1 MAVTTA
7 RRTSLVGADVQ
18 LLVLAAGRQWCAAID
33 LSSGGLVSA
42 EWATSA
48 PAVLPRFT
56 IVSARP
62 APDSEGPEGARDDPM
77 RPEAVALAGPPQPAG
92 RMSRRR
98 SERWLRPLLHPAG
111 EPLLGF
117 AGPAVPYW
125 TLTGDRASVAVVAPP
140 DRPVVAGGECRFR
153 WRNAPH
159 VLPVLPTALADCP
172 SRPRRL
178 LVALSP
184 PRAGH
189 CYKVV
194 AGLL

>member
-1 MAVTTA
+1 MAVTTV

-42 EWATSA
+42 EWATPAAA
-48 PAVLPRFT
+48 PLHRLT

-62 APDSEGPEGARDDPM
+62 AADSGLREADGDPM
-77 RPEAVALAGPPQPAG
+77 RPEAMALAGPPRTVG
-92 RMSRRR
+92 RMGRRR
-98 SERWLRPLLHPAG
+98 AERWLRPLLHPAG

-125 TLTGDRASVAVVAPP
+125 TLTGDRASVAVVEPR
-140 DRPVVAGGECRFR
+140 DRPVLSGGECRFR
-153 WRNAPH
+153 WRNTTN

-172 SRPRRL
+172 PRPRRL

-189 CYKVV
+189 CYKVI

>member
-7 RRTSLVGADVQ
+7 RQTSLVGADVR

-33 LSSGGLVSA
+33 LGSGALVSA
-42 EWATSA
+42 EWRA
-48 PAVLPRFT
+48 PAPAALPRLS
-56 IVSARP
+56 IV
-62 APDSEGPEGARDDPM
+62 GARLAGDGVDEGEGDPM
-77 RPEAVALAGPPQPAG
+77 RPEAMTLAGPPQPIG
-92 RMSRRR
+92 RMARRR
-98 SERWLRPLLHPAG
+98 ARRWLRPLLHPAA
-111 EPLLGF
+111 EHILGF

-125 TLTGDRASVAVVAPP
+125 TLTGERASVAVVAPP
-140 DRPVVAGGECRFR
+140 TPPVVAGGECRFE
-153 WRNAPH
+153 WRNTTH
-159 VLPVLPTALADCP
+159 VLPVLPAALAACP
-172 SRPRRL
+172 PRPRQL

>member
-42 EWATSA
+42 EWTRPA
-48 PAVLPRFT
+48 PAPLHRLAV
-56 IVSARP
+56 VSARF
-62 APDSEGPEGARDDPM
+62 ASGGQDLRAAADDPM
-77 RPEAVALAGPPQPAG
+77 RPEAMALVGPPEVVG
-92 RMSRRR
+92 RMGRRR
-98 SERWLRPLLHPAG
+98 AERWVRPLLHPTG

-125 TLTGDRASVAVVAPP
+125 TLTGDRASVAVVAPS

-153 WRNAPH
+153 WRNTTH

-172 SRPRRL
+172 PQPRHL
-178 LVALSP
+178 IVALSP

>member
-33 LSSGGLVSA
+33 LASGGLVSA
-42 EWATSA
+42 EWAVHAPPSSVLSRFSVVAGHLTSGGSA
-48 PAVLPRFT
+48 P
-56 IVSARP
+56 
-62 APDSEGPEGARDDPM
+62 GDPM
-77 RPEAVALAGPPQPAG
+77 RPEAIALSAPPHPVG
-92 RMSRRR
+92 RMSQRRT
-98 SERWLRPLLHPAG
+98 ERWVRPLLHPPG
-111 EPLLGF
+111 EHLLGF
-117 AGPAVPYW
+117 AASAVPYW
-125 TLTGDRASVAVVAPP
+125 TLTGERASVALVAPSG
-140 DRPVVAGGECRFR
+140 RPVIHGAECRFR
-153 WRNAPH
+153 WRNIAH
-159 VLPVLPTALADCP
+159 VLPVLPAALTACP

-178 LVALSP
+178 LVALTP